1 MSRIGFFDPYM
12 GDMGVGSAL
21 VAAVKHGRRVV
32 GCDRERAYVE
42 IARQRLSDYFNGT
55 LGYRPPG
62 RPVHQLTGREKV
74 SQISE
79 KWKLQIDITEKREEV
94 RWKL

>member
-32 GCDRERAYVE
+32 AAIEKEPTSKLPASACLTTSTVPLG
-42 IARQRLSDYFNGT
+42 IA
-55 LGYRPPG
+55 
-62 RPVHQLTGREKV
+62 HQAGQFT
-74 SQISE
+74 S
-79 KWKLQIDITEKREEV
+79 
-94 RWKL
+94 